1 MVLLGAAAA
10 ATIIAS
16 AVINLKCNN
25 KLLTDL
31 AKKGYALKKGEMP
44 AFRKEVKDIK
54 FMNLIPIVNIGYSLV
69 HSSKKYANRDAHFGN
84 LIMADKIERIDSEKN
99 DRLKAV
105 SDIKR
110 QKAMMKMRTR
120 ERLGLDA
127 VSLRERTGATHAAKV
142 KAKHELREQHKY
154 ERIAKHNPEILRK
167 KAMMEVLSE
176 EDEKTKAMLEAIL
189 SRTSST
195 SEPDKGR
202 SR

>member
-1 MVLLGAAAA
+1 MVLLGTAAVAS
-10 ATIIAS
+10 IIAS
-16 AVINLKCNN
+16 TVLNLKCNN

-31 AKKGYALKKGEMP
+31 AKKGYTLKPGEMP
-44 AFRKEVKDIK
+44 AFRKEVKDVRL
-54 FMNLIPIVNIGYSLV
+54 MNFIPFVNLGYTFV
-69 HSSKKYANRDAHFGN
+69 HSVNKYANRDAHFGN
-84 LIMADKIERIDSEKN
+84 LIMADKIDRISTEKN

-105 SDIKR
+105 KEEDR

-189 SRTSST
+189 NRTSST